1 MRSITRPLG
10 LLLALWIWAT
20 PGLALAAPVQ
30 PAPQPATQ
38 STAQPIIPRH
48 YSDLRFPAL
57 PELRLPNY
65 SRTQLAN
72 GMVVYLIEDHELPL
86 VEGTA
91 LIRTG
96 SRIEPA
102 DQIGLAAITG
112 DLMRSGGTQKYPPRE
127 LAQLLEDRAASIE
140 TGIGESSGSASFS
153 SLSADLPIVFE
164 QFAAVLRQPAF
175 DPAQLDLTLAQVNS
189 GIGRRNDDP
198 DAIANREFEKLIY
211 GPRSPY
217 ARTAEYS
224 TIAKIDRPSV
234 LRFYNESVAPNRII
248 LGIVGDFDSK
258 VMTQLIET
266 AFGDWRSNTA
276 PLPPLPS
283 VAPHKR
289 GGIYIVDQEK
299 LNQSSVLIGQLGGLA
314 SDPSYPALDV
324 LNGVLNG
331 FGGRLHNE
339 IRSRQGLAYS
349 VYGSWSPRYDYP
361 GLFISGAQTRSET
374 TVTLVT
380 ALRQELDKIRNAPVS
395 PAELAYAK
403 ESTLNSFVFS
413 VQEPSQTLSR
423 LMRYEYFG
431 YPKDFLFR
439 YRKAIE
445 ATTAEQVQAAA
456 QKFLKPEQ
464 FVTLIVGNRKV
475 LAPDLAKLKQPIEAI
490 DITIPAAPVKASP
503 KGAGS
508 PPRPTGASTGTGR

>member
-1 MRSITRPLG
+1 MRSFTRPLG
-10 LLLALWIWAT
+10 LLLALWIWAS
-20 PGLALAAPVQ
+20 PGLTLAAPMPTAPP
-30 PAPQPATQ
+30 PAQ
-38 STAQPIIPRH
+38 SSQPIVPRH
-48 YSDLRFPAL
+48 YSDLRFPPL

-96 SRIEPA
+96 SRTEPA
-102 DQIGLAAITG
+102 DQVGLAAITG
-112 DLMRSGGTQKYPPRE
+112 DLMRSGGTQQYPPRE

-153 SLSADLPIVFE
+153 SLSADLPIVFD
-164 QFAAVLRQPAF
+164 QFAAVLRNPAF
-175 DPAQLDLTLAQVNS
+175 DATQFELILSQLKS
-189 GIGRRNDDP
+189 RIERRNDDP
-198 DAIANREFEKLIY
+198 NSIAGREFDKLIY

-217 ARTAEYS
+217 ARTVEYN
-224 TIAKIDRPSV
+224 TLAKIDRDAV
-234 LRFYNESVAPNRII
+234 LRFYQQTVAPNRII

-258 VMTQLIET
+258 TMGQLVEK

-276 PLPPLPS
+276 PLPPLPQ
-283 VAPHKR
+283 VKANKR
-289 GGIYIVDQEK
+289 GGIYLIDQPQ

-361 GLFISGAQTRSET
+361 GIFIAGAQTRSET
-374 TVTLVT
+374 TVTLIN
-380 ALRQELDKIRNAPVS
+380 ALRQELERIRNAPIS

-413 VQEPSQTLSR
+413 VQDPSQTLSR

-456 QKFLKPEQ
+456 QRFLKPDQ
-464 FVTLIVGNRKV
+464 FVTLIVGNRKE

-490 DITIPAAPVKASP
+490 DITIPKPTSP
-503 KGAGS
+503 KPTS
-508 PPRPTGASTGTGR
+508 PKPTRP